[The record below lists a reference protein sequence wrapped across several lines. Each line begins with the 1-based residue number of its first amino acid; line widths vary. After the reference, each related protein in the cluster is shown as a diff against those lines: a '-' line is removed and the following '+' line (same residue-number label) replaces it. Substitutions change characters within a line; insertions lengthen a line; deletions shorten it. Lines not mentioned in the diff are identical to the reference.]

1 MKYGFDYTNSD
12 NMFTM
17 LVFKDSGTV
26 DIQNCEY
33 KGKKTLPERKKLQPK
48 QPKLFRDIEA
58 SVLNRVSKTQ
68 GFQTEIEGSV
78 RTHNAAKRPSKAIS
92 KPKQ

>member
-1 MKYGFDYTNSD
+1 MKYGFDYTNTD

-33 KGKKTLPERKKLQPK
+33 KGKKTLPERKKT
-48 QPKLFRDIEA
+48 A
-58 SVLNRVSKTQ
+58 T
-68 GFQTEIEGSV
+68 
-78 RTHNAAKRPSKAIS
+78 
-92 KPKQ
+92 